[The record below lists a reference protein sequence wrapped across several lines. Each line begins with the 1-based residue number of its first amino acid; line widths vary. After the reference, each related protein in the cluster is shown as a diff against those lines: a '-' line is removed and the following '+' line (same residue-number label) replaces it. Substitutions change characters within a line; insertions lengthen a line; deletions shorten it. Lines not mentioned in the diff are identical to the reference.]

1 MDQPKPDEP
10 PDSAIEGEAEE
21 PLAVERSDGLKH
33 LPPVRA
39 SAFLGLVRAG
49 TALSRDL
56 SSRLEA
62 SHGLS
67 LHAFE
72 VLLHLA
78 VFSTEG
84 QLGLSQLVKQAP
96 LSQSRVSRMVA
107 RLEADGLV
115 VRANA
120 ADDARGVVVALTDA
134 GLEKFRQAQERH
146 LADLDERFFS
156 RLTWDEITRLAAI
169 TQKLLADEA

>member
-1 MDQPKPDEP
+1 MDQPDWGERADTV
-10 PDSAIEGEAEE
+10 DSPAEE
-21 PLAVERSDGLKH
+21 PLAVERADGLKH

-39 SAFLGLVRAG
+39 QAFLGLVRAG

-56 SSRLEA
+56 SARLEA
-62 SHGLS
+62 RHGLS

-78 VFSTEG
+78 VFSPEG
-84 QLGLSQLVKQAP
+84 RLGLSQLVKQAP

-115 VRANA
+115 VRTDA
-120 ADDARGVVVALTDA
+120 ADDARGVDVSITQA
-134 GLEKFRQAQERH
+134 GLETFRQAQESH
-146 LADLDERFFS
+146 LADLDERLFS
-156 RLTWDEITRLAAI
+156 RLTWDDTARLAAI
-169 TQKLLADEA
+169 TQKLLADNTA